1 MSDNVD
7 KPDDQSSASS
17 PETPEVEAE
26 IVTDEDLVVDAV
38 VDSGGAFDDTDDDAV
53 PPVRKSTLT
62 LGVVFF
68 ILFAV
73 AAVVVFAVWRFQSGP
88 ATLDVAEGTIAE
100 STIETPQSA
109 LDGTSA
115 SAQLIEPLTTT
126 PTIDA
131 TIIAQASDEDLV
143 DRQPV
148 QADPSLDLQLP
159 DDRTESVIPDVMTPE
174 NDALPNDSAEVVE
187 TNSPETMSVDN
198 VDTTEPE
205 AAFDLS
211 ASDLV
216 VDGVTGDDA
225 ISVADRI
232 ADNVDIAEAEPES
245 LDSIVDDQVD
255 AVEQDVASLALPE
268 NTEADAFLNDEPSA
282 DDSASND
289 ALASETLPAVRKVD
303 NDEVQE
309 IKESFDAEIARLEAA
324 LAAERE
330 QNATQRDQLEDM
342 RRNFQAA
349 LAARDRSANQQITA
363 LNARLDKIENGN
375 EVQGGR
381 RAAAALALNNLRHV
395 AEQGEPFANELD
407 VLAGYIPQGGEIAT
421 LRRYADVEIPMVG
434 ELEAAF
440 SVAARE
446 ALAAAG
452 RQEKTGF
459 TEKLSARVTSLVS
472 VRPAGPIE
480 GDSAR
485 AIISRA
491 EAFIEAGD
499 ISAGANELG
508 ALVDGPRTAMA
519 DWLALAQSRIAVD
532 GAIASL
538 GARLAAPVR

>member
-38 VDSGGAFDDTDDDAV
+38 VDSGGAFDDTVDEAV
-53 PPVRKSTLT
+53 PPDRNSTLT

-115 SAQLIEPLTTT
+115 SAQLNEPLTTT

-289 ALASETLPAVRKVD
+289 ALASETLPAVQKVD